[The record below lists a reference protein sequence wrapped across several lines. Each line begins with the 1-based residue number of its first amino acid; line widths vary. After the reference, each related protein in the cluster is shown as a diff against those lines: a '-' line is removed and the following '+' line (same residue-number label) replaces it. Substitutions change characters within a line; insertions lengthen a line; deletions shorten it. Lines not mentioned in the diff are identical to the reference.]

1 MNVLVTG
8 GAGFIGSNIV
18 RHHMEAGDEVHV
30 LDDLSTGTADNLKQW
45 QDHPKFKLHAE
56 DMLTWD
62 GLYAVAAR
70 AERIYHM
77 AALVGMFRVIKE
89 PIRVLAINMAGTE
102 RLLRAIH
109 AAEHNPRVIVAS
121 SSEVYGE
128 NPCKLPETPLDEEL
142 DLNFH
147 ANRSLRWNYAISKL
161 ADEAL
166 SISYAKQH
174 GMPVT
179 AIRFFNTVGPG
190 QTGRYGMVVP
200 RFVRQAVNNEP
211 ITVFGE
217 GNQRRCFCDVRDTV
231 KILDLLAQN
240 PDACGE
246 VVNVGNQQEISI
258 LELAEKV
265 REVAE
270 SRVEIVRIP
279 YEEAYG
285 MDFTDIFHRK
295 PDLTKML
302 ELTGYEHE
310 WTLDNTLTDLVARQ
324 RKNSAAANS

>member
-1 MNVLVTG
+1 MKVLITG
-8 GAGFIGSNIV
+8 GAGFIGSNLA
-18 RHHMEAGDEVHV
+18 RYHMEAGDEVYV
-30 LDDLSTGTADNLKQW
+30 VDDLSTGTTENLKDW
-45 QDHPKFKLHAE
+45 LEHPNFKLYTQ
-56 DMLTWD
+56 DLLTWD

-70 AERIYHM
+70 AERVYHM

-89 PIRVLAINMAGTE
+89 PIRVMAINVAGTE

-128 NPCKLPETPLDEEL
+128 NPCKLPDQPLDEEL

-179 AIRFFNTVGPG
+179 AVRFFNTVGPG

-200 RFVRQAVNNEP
+200 RFVRQAVNKEP

-217 GNQRRCFCDVRDTV
+217 GNQKRCFCDVRDTV
-231 KILDLLAQN
+231 RILDLLAGNQ
-240 PDACGE
+240 DACGE

-258 LELAEKV
+258 MGLAEKV
-265 REVAE
+265 RETSGNPVD
-270 SRVEIVRIP
+270 IVRIP

-295 PDLTKML
+295 PELSKML
-302 ELTGYEHE
+302 RLTDYQHR
-310 WTLDNTLTDLVARQ
+310 WDLDDTLQDLVARQ
-324 RKNSAAANS
+324 RADRETPNR